1 MGPLRHGQGS
11 GGGRWG
17 SSNFSMVVQWSK
29 IKFCLPH
36 PSQNQLFTV
45 RRGNSCGH
53 HTHMHRDGGGG
64 GGSVPTPPT
73 TGPRGLQLVCPA
85 TEFSA
90 VYHLPATPR
99 AGVPALVKVCSKRAP
114 LYTYVRWWLWQMMF
128 SGVSGF
134 MRVRQ
139 ISAPP
144 MGDRVCVMVS
154 RSCQTRRQSWCARAP
169 AGHCR

>member
-1 MGPLRHGQGS
+1 
-11 GGGRWG
+11 
-17 SSNFSMVVQWSK
+17 MVIQWSK
-29 IKFCLPH
+29 NKFFRVSPAMKSAVHCPPREFLWAP
-36 PSQNQLFTV
+36 
-45 RRGNSCGH
+45 
-53 HTHMHRDGGGG
+53 HTHMHRGGGG
-64 GGSVPTPPT
+64 GGGGGVPTPPT
-73 TGPRGLQLVCPA
+73 TVPRGLQLVCPA

-154 RSCQTRRQSWCARAP
+154 RSCQTRR
-169 AGHCR
+169 